1 MNVLLFWAVAACGG
15 LGAASR
21 FAIDSAILNR
31 MRMSFPWV
39 TFAINVSGSFALGL
53 LTAWLNGALAAPAWM
68 LLLSA
73 GFLGGYTTFS
83 TTSYD
88 TVRLLKERR
97 VAASFLNLLG
107 TLVSGVGTAALGL
120 YCGSLL

>member
-1 MNVLLFWAVAACGG
+1 MNALLFWSVAACGG
-15 LGAASR
+15 LGAATR

-39 TFAINVSGSFALGL
+39 TFAINISGSFALGL
-53 LTAWLNGALAAPAWM
+53 LTAWLSGALEAPAWV
-68 LLLSA
+68 LLLGA
-73 GFLGGYTTFS
+73 GYLGGYTTFS

-97 VAASFLNLLG
+97 FVASFLNLFG
-107 TLVSGVGTAALGL
+107 TLMAGVGAAAFGL